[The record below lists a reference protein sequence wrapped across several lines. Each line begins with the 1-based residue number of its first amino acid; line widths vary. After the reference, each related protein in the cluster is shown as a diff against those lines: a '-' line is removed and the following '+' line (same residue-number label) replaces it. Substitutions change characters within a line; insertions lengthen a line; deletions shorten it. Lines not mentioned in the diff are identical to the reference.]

1 MPLNIFAGAAALL
14 SYCRTCASMLALNFL
29 SRLSMVQVRS
39 IMSSRAMVM
48 VLIHK
53 KAVGCCVA
61 TNTFVTRIC
70 GI

>member
-14 SYCRTCASMLALNFL
+14 SYCRTCARMVALNFL
-29 SRLSMVQVRS
+29 SWLSKVEVLS

-48 VLIHK
+48 VHIHK
-53 KAVGCCVA
+53 KGVSCCVA
-61 TNTFVTRIC
+61 TNKFVTRIC